1 MISSPIALR
10 GEQLTKKFGDLTAV
24 DGLDLDVRAG
34 EIFGFLGP
42 NGAGKTT
49 SIRMMTGLLR
59 PTSGRTL
66 VEGDE
71 MRSHSRSVK
80 KRIGVCPQDIVV
92 WDKLTCLENLVFMGH
107 MFGMAKGEARDR
119 AAVLLDCVGLT
130 HKAGTCAVK
139 LSGGMKKRLNLIMAL
154 IHEPDI
160 IVLDEPITG
169 LDPQSRLLVSE
180 FIQGLCREQGKTVI
194 LTTHIM
200 EVAAKLS
207 DRIAIMDHG
216 KLLALDTLSN
226 LKKTTGGGDVVEVSI
241 NGEAETEA
249 VLQWV
254 SALEGVESASMHEG
268 KVRFQAADAVNLLP
282 DISRKVDALGG
293 RIDGLSLRGNTLEDI
308 FIFLTGRK
316 LRD

>member
-1 MISSPIALR
+1 MIATPVALS
-10 GEQLTKKFGDLTAV
+10 GEKLTRKFGELTAV

-66 VEGDE
+66 VEGE
-71 MRSHSRSVK
+71 EIRSHSNPVK

-92 WDKLTCLENLVFMGH
+92 WEKLTCLENVVLMGRL
-107 MFGMAKGEARDR
+107 FDVAKSDARTR
-119 AAVLLDCVGLT
+119 ATALLDRVGLA
-130 HKAGTCAVK
+130 HKAGTRAVN
-139 LSGGMKKRLNLIMAL
+139 LSGGMKKRLNLVMAL
-154 IHEPDI
+154 IHEPQI

-180 FIQGLCREQGKTVI
+180 FIHDLSREQGKTVI

-226 LKKTTGGGDVVEVSI
+226 LKKTTGGGDVVQISLK
-241 NGEAETEA
+241 GEIKAEA
-249 VLQWV
+249 VLQLV
-254 SALEGVESASMHEG
+254 SAIEGVESASIHEG
-268 KVRFQAADAVNLLP
+268 KIRFQAADAINLLP
-282 DISRKVDALGG
+282 DISRQIDARGG
-293 RIDGLSLRGNTLEDI
+293 RIDGLSLHGNTLEDI
-308 FIFLTGRK
+308 FIFLTGRNM
-316 LRD
+316 RD